1 MNNEKFIL
9 SYSGGKDC
17 ILAMYR
23 KIQQGHTPVALLT
36 TIKKSEEESWS
47 HGLNYDLL
55 ERVSKSLNLPII
67 CAECD
72 IQEYESKFEEKLKEA
87 KKLGA
92 TTIVYG
98 DIDVEHHKQ
107 WGIDRAQ
114 NSGLNYDFPLW
125 QENREKLVN
134 EFIESGFKAVI
145 KKVNLNYMDKHF
157 LGEILDK
164 NIVQE
169 IKVTGCDVCGEN
181 GEYHTF
187 VVDGPIFKDKIDVD
201 IEKIKN
207 QDSFRFD
214 LI

>member
-164 NIVQE
+164 DIVRE
-169 IKVTGCDVCGEN
+169 IKLTGCDVCGEN

-187 VVDGPIFKDKIDVD
+187 VIDGPIFKDKIDVD